1 MEYTRVLLFSEGF
14 GTGHTQAAYALAAGM
29 QQMCPNVHCRVM
41 ELGNFLNP
49 TVAPMIQSAY
59 RKTVS
64 VHPELVGKLYRYRY
78 KKSLNRLTRLMLHRV
93 FYAQATRVI
102 KRLKPDVIICTH
114 PIPNAVVSRLK
125 QQGLN
130 TPLYTLITDYD
141 AHGTWVN
148 PEVDA
153 YLVSTPK
160 VKKLLML
167 RGIQP
172 EYIHVTGIPVHPKFW
187 ERKCREQLHT
197 ELRIK
202 DMPTVLIMGGGWGLL
217 FNKELSRLLAQRANE
232 IQLIFCMGD
241 NEKLVADMLGDP
253 LFRHPHI
260 HVFGYRDDIH
270 KLMDVSDLL
279 ITKPGGMTCTEGAAK
294 RIPML
299 FYEPIPGQEEEN
311 CQYFVSEGFGEILD
325 SPSVVSKWLDLL
337 ANHYD
342 RVSDHRTG
350 TDRRT
355 IPHLSPRSCASYV
368 LDLLT
373 DGNTEQSMDKTF
385 SLIADKS

>member
-1 MEYTRVLLFSEGF
+1 MKYTRVLLFSEGF
-14 GTGHTQAAYALAAGM
+14 GTGHTQAAYALAKGM
-29 QQMCPNVHCRVM
+29 QQMCPDVHCRVM
-41 ELGNFLNP
+41 ELGHFLNP

-64 VHPELVGKLYRYRY
+64 EHPQLVGKLYRSGYA
-78 KKSLNRLTRLMLHRV
+78 KSLNRLTRLMLHRI
-93 FYAQATRVI
+93 FYAQAERVI
-102 KRLKPDVIICTH
+102 EQLKPDVIICTH

-125 QQGLN
+125 RQGLP

-148 PEVDA
+148 PEVDQ
-153 YLVSTPK
+153 YLVSTPH
-160 VKKLLML
+160 VKNLLMQ
-167 RGIQP
+167 RGVEP

-187 ERKCREQLHT
+187 ERRCREQLHA
-197 ELRIK
+197 ELHIK
-202 DMPTVLIMGGGWGLL
+202 DMPTILIMGGGWGLI
-217 FNKELSRLLAQRANE
+217 FNQELTRILARRADD

-241 NEKLVADMLGDP
+241 NEKQIADMREDP

-294 RIPML
+294 GIPML

-311 CQYFVSEGFGEILD
+311 CQYFVSQGLGEVLD
-325 SPSVVSKWLDLL
+325 SPAVIHKWLDML
-337 ANHYD
+337 A
-342 RVSDHRTG
+342 HRDKHAAEYRNRAVTLPIV
-350 TDRRT
+350 TPSR
-355 IPHLSPRSCASYV
+355 CASHV
-368 LDLLT
+368 LALLE
-373 DGNTEQSMDKTF
+373 DRAAEPYGDMPYTF
-385 SLIADKS
+385 TADNS